1 MENDRST
8 MKNMEGEQESNI
20 RENMLDVVEELIYTR
35 GIAATGIDLITRTT
49 GSSRKTIYRYF
60 GTKEGLIE
68 EVLRRRDERW
78 MRWFTSSIA
87 EYKTPKEK
95 LLNIFLVLQRWFASD
110 DFRGCAFINTS
121 GERPN
126 PDDPVRIIAKE
137 HKEKVFTYVLSI
149 CKEISPDS
157 SVDLARK
164 LLLLIEGA
172 ITTAHVMNDTHYALE
187 AMNIAEALLNKYD
200 VS

>member
-8 MKNMEGEQESNI
+8 MKNMEGEQAPNI

-78 MRWFTSSIA
+78 MRWFTSSLA
-87 EYKTPKEK
+87 EYKTPGEK

-149 CKEISPDS
+149 CEEISPDS
-157 SVDLARK
+157 SVDLAK
-164 LLLLIEGA
+164 KFLLLIEGA
-172 ITTAHVMNDTHYALE
+172 ITTAHVMNDAHYALE
-187 AMNIAEALLNKYD
+187 AMNIARALLNKCD
-200 VS
+200 MS

>member
-8 MKNMEGEQESNI
+8 LKGMEGEQVPNI
-20 RENMLDVVEELIYTR
+20 RENMLDAVEALIYTR

-60 GTKEGLIE
+60 GTKDGLVE

-87 EYKTPKEK
+87 EYKTPEEK
-95 LLNIFLVLQRWFASD
+95 LLNIFLVLQTWFESD

-121 GERPN
+121 GERLN

-137 HKEKVFTYVLSI
+137 HKDKVFTYVLSI
-149 CKEISPDS
+149 CEEISPDLA
-157 SVDLARK
+157 VDLARK
-164 LLLLIEGA
+164 FLLLIEGA
-172 ITTAHVMNDTHYALE
+172 ITMAHVMSDKNCVLD
-187 AMNIAEALLNKYD
+187 AMNIAKVLLNECN
-200 VS
+200 VN

>member
-8 MKNMEGEQESNI
+8 MRNMEGEPVPNI
-20 RENMLDVVEELIYTR
+20 RENMFDVVEELIYTR

-95 LLNIFLVLQRWFASD
+95 LLNIFLVLQRWFISD

-126 PDDPVRIIAKE
+126 PDDPVRIIARE

-149 CKEISPDS
+149 CEEISPDS
-157 SVDLARK
+157 SEDLARK
-164 LLLLIEGA
+164 FLILIEGA

-187 AMNIAEALLNKYD
+187 AMNIAEALLSKYD

>member
-8 MKNMEGEQESNI
+8 MKNMEGEQASNI

-78 MRWFTSSIA
+78 MRGFTSSIA

>member
-8 MKNMEGEQESNI
+8 MKNMEGEPAPNI

-95 LLNIFLVLQRWFASD
+95 LLNIFLVLQRWFESD

-149 CKEISPDS
+149 CEEISPDS

-187 AMNIAEALLNKYD
+187 AMNIARALLNKCD
-200 VS
+200 MS

>member
-8 MKNMEGEQESNI
+8 MKNMEGEQAPNI

-78 MRWFTSSIA
+78 MRWFTSSLA

-95 LLNIFLVLQRWFASD
+95 LLNIFLILQRWFASD

-149 CKEISPDS
+149 CEEISPDS

-164 LLLLIEGA
+164 FLLLIEGA
-172 ITTAHVMNDTHYALE
+172 ITTAHVMNDTYFALE
-187 AMNIAEALLNKYD
+187 AMNIARALLNKCD

>member
-8 MKNMEGEQESNI
+8 MKNMEGEQAPNI

-78 MRWFTSSIA
+78 MRWFTSSLA

-149 CKEISPDS
+149 CEEISPDS
-157 SVDLARK
+157 SMDLARK
-164 LLLLIEGA
+164 FLLLIEGA
-172 ITTAHVMNDTHYALE
+172 ITTAHVMNDTHFALE
-187 AMNIAEALLNKYD
+187 AMNIAKALLNKCD

>member
-8 MKNMEGEQESNI
+8 MKNMEGEQAPNN

-78 MRWFTSSIA
+78 MRWFTSSIV

-95 LLNIFLVLQRWFASD
+95 LLNVFLVLQRWFVSD

-149 CKEISPDS
+149 CEEISPDS
-157 SVDLARK
+157 SADLARK

>member
-8 MKNMEGEQESNI
+8 MKNMEGEQAPNI

-60 GTKEGLIE
+60 GTKEGLVE

-78 MRWFTSSIA
+78 MRWFTSSLA

-126 PDDPVRIIAKE
+126 PDDPVRVIAKE
-137 HKEKVFTYVLSI
+137 HKEKIFTYVLSI
-149 CKEISPDS
+149 CEEISPDS
-157 SVDLARK
+157 SVDLARRF
-164 LLLLIEGA
+164 LILIEGA
-172 ITTAHVMNDTHYALE
+172 ITTAHVMNDGNYALE
-187 AMNIAEALLNKYD
+187 AMNIAKALLNKYD

>member
-8 MKNMEGEQESNI
+8 MKNMEGEPVPNI
-20 RENMLDVVEELIYTR
+20 RENMLDIVDELIYTR

-68 EVLRRRDERW
+68 KVLRRRDERW

-95 LLNIFLVLQRWFASD
+95 LLNIFLVLQRWFVSD

-149 CKEISPDS
+149 CEEISPDS
-157 SVDLARK
+157 SEDLARK
-164 LLLLIEGA
+164 FLILIEGA

-187 AMNIAEALLNKYD
+187 AMNIAEALLSKYD

>member
-8 MKNMEGEQESNI
+8 MKNMEGEQAPNI

-35 GIAATGIDLITRTT
+35 GITATGIDLITRTT

-78 MRWFTSSIA
+78 MQWFISSLA

-149 CKEISPDS
+149 CEEISPDS
-157 SVDLARK
+157 SMDLARK
-164 LLLLIEGA
+164 FLLLIEGA
-172 ITTAHVMNDTHYALE
+172 ITTAHVMNDTHFALE
-187 AMNIAEALLNKYD
+187 AMNIAKALLNKCD

>member
-1 MENDRST
+1 MENDHST
-8 MKNMEGEQESNI
+8 MKNMEGEKAANI
-20 RENMLDVVEELIYTR
+20 RENMLDAVDELIYTR

-60 GTKEGLIE
+60 GTKDGLVE

-78 MRWFTSSIA
+78 MGWFTSSIA
-87 EYKTPKEK
+87 EYKTPEEK
-95 LLNIFLVLQRWFASD
+95 LLNIFLVLQTWFESD

-121 GERPN
+121 GERLDPV
-126 PDDPVRIIAKE
+126 DPVRIIAKE

-149 CKEISPDS
+149 CEEISPDS

-164 LLLLIEGA
+164 FLILIEGA
-172 ITTAHVMNDTHYALE
+172 ITTAHIMNDRNYALE
-187 AMNIAEALLNKYD
+187 AMNIAKALLNKYN

>member
-8 MKNMEGEQESNI
+8 MKNMEGEQVPSI

-60 GTKEGLIE
+60 GTKDGLVE
-68 EVLRRRDERW
+68 AVLRRRDECW

-95 LLNIFLVLQRWFASD
+95 LLNIFLVLQTWFDSD

-121 GERPN
+121 GERLN

-149 CKEISPDS
+149 CEEISPDS

-164 LLLLIEGA
+164 FLLLIEGA
-172 ITTAHVMNDTHYALE
+172 ITMAHVMSDKHCVLD
-187 AMNIAEALLNKYD
+187 AMNIAKVLISECD
-200 VS
+200 VN

>member
-8 MKNMEGEQESNI
+8 MKNMEGEQAPNN

-78 MRWFTSSIA
+78 MRWFTSSIV

-95 LLNIFLVLQRWFASD
+95 LLNIFLVLQRWFVSD

-149 CKEISPDS
+149 CEEISPDS
-157 SVDLARK
+157 SADLARK